1 MSAAVIPFPV
11 APAVPRVN
19 PWIIAIVV
27 TMATFMEVLDTTI
40 VNVSLPHIA
49 GNLSAGVDESTWV
62 LTSYLVSNAIIL
74 PLSGWFSMLLGRK
87 RFYIT
92 CVAIFTVSS
101 ILCGMAASL
110 GMLVV
115 FRIIQ
120 GLGGGGLQPTEQ
132 AILVDTFPPEK
143 RGMSMAVYGVAVV
156 AAPVIGPTLGGWITD
171 NYNWRWIFF
180 MNVPIGLL
188 SMMLSSRLLSDPPHQ
203 KRDRSIKLKIDFIGI
218 ILVSL
223 GLGFMQIVLD
233 KGQTEDWFQSN
244 FIVICATLAAVGLL
258 SAVFWELKQKDPVV
272 DLTLF
277 KDRTFLVSTSIMFVL
292 GFVLYGSSMLLPLF
306 AQSLLGYTA
315 MLSGMVLSPGGIVIM
330 FMMPLVA
337 LLLKRIQARFLIMS
351 GLFIIGGS
359 LFWMAR
365 FNLGVDFGTL
375 VWARIFQASGLAFM
389 FIPIN
394 VAAFAYIPKN
404 RTNNATGLINLGR
417 NTGASVGIAL
427 ATTLLARREQLHQ
440 TNLVSHLTPLDG
452 RYQQTLDSIAKNL
465 VQHGATASDAA
476 AQAPMM
482 VSRMVQQQASMLS
495 FADAF
500 WLLGVICFVVAP
512 FVLLIKKNPPQ
523 KGPVS
528 VH

>member
-1 MSAAVIPFPV
+1 
-11 APAVPRVN
+11 
-19 PWIIAIVV
+19 
-27 TMATFMEVLDTTI
+27 
-40 VNVSLPHIA
+40 
-49 GNLSAGVDESTWV
+49 
-62 LTSYLVSNAIIL
+62 
-74 PLSGWFSMLLGRK
+74 
-87 RFYIT
+87 
-92 CVAIFTVSS
+92 
-101 ILCGMAASL
+101 
-110 GMLVV
+110 
-115 FRIIQ
+115 
-120 GLGGGGLQPTEQ
+120 
-132 AILVDTFPPEK
+132 
-143 RGMSMAVYGVAVV
+143 MSMAVYGVAVV
-156 AAPVIGPTLGGWITD
+156 AAPVIGPTMGGWITD

-180 MNVPIGLL
+180 MNVPIGIL
-188 SMMLSSRLLSDPPHQ
+188 SMILSSRLLSDPPQ
-203 KRDRSIKLKIDFIGI
+203 SKRDPSIKLRIDFIGI

-223 GLGFMQIVLD
+223 GLGFLQIVLD

-244 FIVICATLAAVGLL
+244 FIVICASLAAAGLL
-258 SAVFWELKQKDPVV
+258 AAVFWELKQKDPVV

-277 KDRTFLVSTSIMFVL
+277 KDRTFLVSTTIMFVL

-337 LLLKRIQARFLIMS
+337 MLLKKIQARFLIMT

-440 TNLVSHLTPLDG
+440 NTLVSHLTPLDG
-452 RYQQTLDSIAKNL
+452 RYQQTLDGIAQNL
-465 VQHGATASDAA
+465 MQHGATAPDTA

-482 VSRMVQQQASMLS
+482 LSRMVQQQAAMLS

-512 FVLLIKKNPPQ
+512 FVLLIRKNQPQ
-523 KGPVS
+523 KDPVS